1 MNLPIGAHALETSET
16 TIHDRLRRLMV
27 NGLHGG
33 IDPNFRKATRDLYF
47 RELRFQL
54 QALERFNKEVQ
65 TKPLRA
71 RLKLIRALRTSRL
84 VRYSR
89 MHWIELN
96 NCHDDLLAQLYQRI
110 NAIRAIRRAVIS
122 AHHADSIRK
131 RGIEIERV
139 PTFRLMQ
146 QLGQEGLKRSN

>member
-1 MNLPIGAHALETSET
+1 MNLPIGAHALETTET
-16 TIHDRLRRLMV
+16 TIQDRLRRLII

-47 RELRFQL
+47 RELRLQL
-54 QALERFNKEVQ
+54 QALERFNDEVH

-71 RLKLIRALRTSRL
+71 RLQLIRDLRTSRL

-96 NCHDDLLAQLYQRI
+96 NCHDDLLVQLYQRI
-110 NAIRAIRRAVIS
+110 NAIRAIRRAVVS
-122 AHHADSIRK
+122 AHHAKTIRMH
-131 RGIEIERV
+131 GMEIERV